1 MNNEYRV
8 SSDMDRGYDYRPSKD
23 YSLEKDKK
31 PIRLYRGDM
40 VKVID
45 EGCKLSGKFG
55 LVEKVFPRGRD
66 WQVVVKIGQYSNR
79 MSFDQVRFCTRL
91 AREDDFTS
99 RRRDNDNDR
108 RLNTSDGIRI
118 GEKPIDYRKIDNGG
132 VNEKP
137 EEIIEDE
144 SDNIYNR

>member
-8 SSDMDRGYDYRPSKD
+8 SSDMDRGYDYRPSRD

-45 EGCKLSGKFG
+45 EGCKLAGKFG

-99 RRRDNDNDR
+99 RRRDNDDR

-118 GEKPIDYRKIDNGG
+118 GEKIYNGG
-132 VNEKP
+132 INEKP
-137 EEIIEDE
+137 EEIVEDE
-144 SDNIYNR
+144 SDNIGNR